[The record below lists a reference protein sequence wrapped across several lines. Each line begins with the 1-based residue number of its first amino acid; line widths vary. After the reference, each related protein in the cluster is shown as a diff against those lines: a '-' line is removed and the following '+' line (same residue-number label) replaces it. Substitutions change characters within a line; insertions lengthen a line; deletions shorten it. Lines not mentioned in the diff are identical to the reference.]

1 MHKTVEDQRR
11 ELATIPTELV
21 LTPEDIAEID
31 RLGNNHGCMPLKG
44 GTPGHQGPPMP
55 DSWPMEPDL
64 EAVARRWGITPEH
77 DLVHL
82 TA

>member
-11 ELATIPTELV
+11 ELATTPRETV
-21 LTPEDIAEID
+21 LTADDLAEIA

-44 GTPGHQGPPMP
+44 GTPGHTGPQMP
-55 DSWPMEPDL
+55 DSWPMAPDL
-64 EAVARRWGITPEH
+64 EAVAERWGITPDR

-82 TA
+82 H